1 MSAWWGASSGISFSR
16 LGVALIG
23 IEGPFFMELGLR
35 ANDGLAPI
43 FGFAAG
49 DLYILLK

>member
-1 MSAWWGASSGISFSR
+1 M
-16 LGVALIG
+16 G

-35 ANDGLAPI
+35 ANVGLAPI

-49 DLYILLK
+49 DLYMVIV